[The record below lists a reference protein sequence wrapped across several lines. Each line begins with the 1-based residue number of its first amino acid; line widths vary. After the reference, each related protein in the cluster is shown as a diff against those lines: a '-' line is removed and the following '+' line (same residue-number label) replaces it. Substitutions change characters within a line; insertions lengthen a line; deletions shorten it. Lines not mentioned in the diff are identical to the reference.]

1 MSLPSSMAYV
11 GLSEHG
17 GPDNLVVMEGRT
29 PQPKNGEILVR
40 VAAAGINRPDV
51 LQRKGDYPP
60 PPDASPILGLEIAGE
75 VVALGDD
82 VTGYALGD
90 RVCALANGGGYA
102 QYCAV
107 PAGQALPFP
116 KGFDAVQAAALPET
130 FFTVWANLFMMAGL
144 KPGESVLIHGG
155 TSGIGTTAIQLASAF
170 GARVFTTAGTA
181 EKCAACLD
189 LGASC
194 AINYRSEDFCAVIA
208 EETGRAGV
216 DVILDMIGAA
226 YFERNLKSLARDG
239 RLSII
244 AFLGG
249 TFAEKVSL
257 APILQKRLHLMGS
270 AMRPRTAAEKQEI
283 RDALLENAWPL
294 LEEGRIAPVIHAVMP
309 FGEAAAGHRMM
320 EHGDHIGKIMLT
332 FE

>member
-11 GLSEHG
+11 GLTEHG

-29 PQPKNGEILVR
+29 PQPKSGEILVR

-60 PPDASPILGLEIAGE
+60 PPDASPVLGLEVAGE
-75 VVALGDD
+75 VVAIGED
-82 VTGYALGD
+82 VTGFALGD

-155 TSGIGTTAIQLASAF
+155 TSGIGTTAIQLAAAF

-181 EKCAACLD
+181 EKCAACLE
-189 LGASC
+189 LGASR

-226 YFERNLKSLARDG
+226 YFERNLKSLSRDG

-257 APILQKRLHLMGS
+257 APILLKRLRLMGS

-283 RDALLENAWPL
+283 RDALLEKAWPL
-294 LEEGRIAPVIHAVMP
+294 LEEGRIAPVIHAVLP

-320 EHGDHIGKIMLT
+320 EHGDHIGKIVLT
-332 FE
+332 FD